1 MHIANANEKRIV
13 QKIEYFQ
20 ETKGLFYN
28 STFTN
33 VSCKVYEFAIGTYQ
47 LLKKYLK
54 YINGRELSIHEIEH
68 LEKVIKVIQYTLMFK
83 NRMI

>member
-1 MHIANANEKRIV
+1 MHIANVNEKRIV

-33 VSCKVYEFAIGTYQ
+33 VSCKVVMIFLVYY
-47 LLKKYLK
+47 
-54 YINGRELSIHEIEH
+54 H
-68 LEKVIKVIQYTLMFK
+68 IQC
-83 NRMI
+83 